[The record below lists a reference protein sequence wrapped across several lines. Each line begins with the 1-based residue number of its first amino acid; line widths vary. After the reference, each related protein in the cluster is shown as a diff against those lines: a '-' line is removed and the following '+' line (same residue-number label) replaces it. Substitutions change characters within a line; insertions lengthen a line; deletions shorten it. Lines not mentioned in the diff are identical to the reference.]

1 MSTPLMNTGDH
12 PNASDA
18 ILSTDPQAFMSVI
31 QRAATDPSVDVSK
44 MEKLWEMYKSIVQWQ
59 AEKSFNAAYAQ
70 MQAKM
75 PVITERGEIKD
86 NAGKVRSQYA
96 YFEDI
101 NDVVK
106 PLMQEFGFA
115 VMFKTDDTDLDK
127 VRVIGIL
134 MHEDGHRES
143 CPLPLPADTSGSKNA
158 VQSYGSSI
166 SYAKRYI
173 LIDLLNI
180 TTRGLDDDGMSAGV
194 QTITDSQAADLQAL
208 IDETKSDRAGFLA
221 YLASV
226 AKRPISSLENIPVNL
241 HKTAI
246 DALNKKR
253 NAASGDQKKGGK

>member
-1 MSTPLMNTGDH
+1 MSATLLNTGDH
-12 PNASDA
+12 PNAADA

-59 AEKSFNAAYAQ
+59 AEKSFNAAFAQ

-75 PVITERGEIKD
+75 PVITERGEIK
-86 NAGKVRSQYA
+86 NGQGKVVSQYA
-96 YFEDI
+96 YYEDI
-101 NDVVK
+101 NDTVK
-106 PLMQEFGFA
+106 PLLQEYGFA
-115 VMFKTDDTDLDK
+115 MMFKTDDTDPQR
-127 VRVIGIL
+127 VRVVGIL

-143 CPLPLPADTSGSKNA
+143 CPLPLPADTSGFKNE

-180 TTRGLDDDGMSAGV
+180 TTRGQDDDGQTAGV
-194 QTITDSQAADLQAL
+194 KTITESQAADLQAL
-208 IDETKSDRAGFLA
+208 IEETKTDKNSFLT
-221 YLASV
+221 YISGI
-226 AKRPISSLENIPVNL
+226 AKRQITSLQSIPENL
-241 HKTAI
+241 HKTAV

-253 NAASGDQKKGGK
+253 NQTAKTEKGGK